1 MRSAACAARS
11 CGLRPAKDDRKT
23 VMAWFQT
30 TRVASFGAATLD
42 ASADGFVD
50 SAAMALEAKPQRT
63 RAPTTNHN
71 RRNPAG
77 CLQRHKPAQKRLE
90 IAVSLLASSPL
101 TGEERGE
108 GPMVVTVC
116 TI

>member
-11 CGLRPAKDDRKT
+11 WALSPAKEERNT

-30 TRVASFGAATLD
+30 TRVASFGAATLE
-42 ASADGFVD
+42 ASAAGFVD
-50 SAAMALEAKPQRT
+50 SAALAPETKPQRT

-77 CLQRHKPAQKRLE
+77 SVQRHEAAHKRLE
-90 IAVSLLASSPL
+90 IAVSLFTSSPL
-101 TGEERGE
+101 AGEE
-108 GPMVVTVC
+108 
-116 TI
+116 

>member
-11 CGLRPAKDDRKT
+11 CGLSPPKDARND

-30 TRVASFGAATLD
+30 TRVASFGAATLE
-42 ASADGFVD
+42 ASAAGFVGW
-50 SAAMALEAKPQRT
+50 AATAPKAKLERT

-77 CLQRHKPAQKRLE
+77 CVQRHKAGQKRLDS
-90 IAVSLLASSPL
+90 AVSLFASSPL
-101 TGEERGE
+101 TGE
-108 GPMVVTVC
+108 
-116 TI
+116 